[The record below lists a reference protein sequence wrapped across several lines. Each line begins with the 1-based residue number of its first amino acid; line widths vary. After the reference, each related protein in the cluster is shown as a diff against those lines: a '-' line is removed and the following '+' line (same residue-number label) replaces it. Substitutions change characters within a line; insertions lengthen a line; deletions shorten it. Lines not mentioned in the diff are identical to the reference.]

1 MTDLIEH
8 PDTEPADSADRVTE
22 GARGGPVVPK
32 RRGLAGTMRQ
42 RRAVIVTICVV
53 VVAGVL
59 AAVAIA
65 TASGSGSGKSNT
77 AASSFISTVSV
88 ASPRYTPQAAVGATD
103 DYHCTLVNPH
113 ITKNSYV
120 VSSQF
125 RPGSPEVHHAVL
137 SLVPPD
143 QTAQAIAANAAT
155 GGKGWTCFGAPSLP
169 NASLAAFLSTP
180 FLSVWAPGHGADV
193 LPKGTGIS
201 IPQGSLVIE
210 QVHYNLLVGDK
221 PVTNGLVLHTVPAS
235 TSLLPMQSQY
245 LVAPPNIPCPAGVT
259 GAYCSYQASLNYLG
273 QRFGSD
279 GVLMAKGIDLICGE
293 SADNPPVGD
302 TATCTS
308 RIGSDGY
315 IVRIQPHMHLLGVG
329 FTMVLNPGTPE
340 AKTILSVP
348 NYNFDY
354 QKAYNVAPIPVS
366 RGDRVQ
372 INCSYNPTLAQELPV
387 LRKAPP
393 HFVTFGDGSSDEMC
407 VGVTW
412 QTSSVPNSHD
422 SV

>member
-8 PDTEPADSADRVTE
+8 ADTEPADSAERVPE
-22 GARGGPVVPK
+22 GARGGPVAPK
-32 RRGLAGTMRQ
+32 RRGLAGAWRQ
-42 RRAVIVTICVV
+42 PRGVIVAICLV
-53 VVAGVL
+53 VVAGAL
-59 AAVAIA
+59 SAVAMA
-65 TASGSGSGKSNT
+65 TTSGSGKTNT
-77 AASSFISTVSV
+77 ATSSLISTVSV

-113 ITKNSYV
+113 ITKDSYV
-120 VSSQF
+120 ISSQF

-137 SLVPPD
+137 SLVPPS
-143 QTAQAIAANAAT
+143 QTVAAVAANAAT

-169 NASLAAFLSTP
+169 NASLASFLSTP

-193 LPKGTGIS
+193 LPKGTGIAL
-201 IPQGSLVIE
+201 PKGSLVIE

-221 PVTNGLVLHTVPAS
+221 PVTNGLVLNTVPMS
-235 TSLLPMQSQY
+235 TPLLPMQSQY
-245 LVAPPNIPCPAGVT
+245 LIAPPNIPCQAGVI
-259 GAYCSYQASLNYLG
+259 GPYCNYQASLNYLD
-273 QRFGSD
+273 QRFGAD
-279 GVLMAKGIDLICGE
+279 GVVMAKGIDLICGE
-293 SADNPPVGD
+293 DPDNPPTGN
-302 TATCTS
+302 TATCTQ

-329 FTMVLNPGTPE
+329 FTMVLNPGTPQ

-372 INCSYNPTLAQELPV
+372 INCTYNPKLAQELPI

-393 HFVTFGDGSSDEMC
+393 HFVTFGDGSTDEMC

-412 QTSSVPNSHD
+412 QTSSVPNSH
-422 SV
+422 SAV

>member
-1 MTDLIEH
+1 MTDLIEQ
-8 PDTEPADSADRVTE
+8 PDTEPADGADRVTE
-22 GARGGPVVPK
+22 GARGGPVSPK
-32 RRGLAGTMRQ
+32 RRGLAGAMR
-42 RRAVIVTICVV
+42 RPRAVIVAICVV
-53 VVAGVL
+53 VVAGTL
-59 AAVAIA
+59 GAVVMA
-65 TASGSGSGKSNT
+65 TTSGSGKVNT
-77 AASSFISTVSV
+77 ATNSVISTVSV

-103 DYHCTLVNPH
+103 DYHCNLVNPG

-120 VSSQF
+120 ISSQF

-137 SLVPPD
+137 ALVPPA
-143 QTAQAIAANAAT
+143 QTAQAVAANAAT

-169 NASLAAFLSTP
+169 NASLGAFLSTP

-193 LPKGTGIS
+193 LPKGTGIALAK
-201 IPQGSLVIE
+201 GSLVIE

-221 PVTNGLVLHTVPAS
+221 PVTNSLVLNTVPAS
-235 TSLLPMQSQY
+235 TPLLPMQSQY

-259 GAYCSYQASLNYLG
+259 GPYCNYQASLHYLD

-279 GVLMAKGIDLICGE
+279 GLVMAEGIDEICGE
-293 SADNPPVGD
+293 NPNNPPTGD

-308 RIGSDGY
+308 RIDSDGY

-329 FTMVLNPGTPE
+329 FTMVLDPGTLQ
-340 AKTILSVP
+340 AKTILNVP

-366 RGDRVQ
+366 RGDRIQ
-372 INCSYNPTLAQELPV
+372 INCTYNPTLAQELPI

-412 QTSSVPNSHD
+412 QTSSVPNAHD
-422 SV
+422 SL

>member
-8 PDTEPADSADRVTE
+8 ADTEPADGADRVTD
-22 GARGGPVVPK
+22 GAPGGPAGPG
-32 RRGLAGTMRQ
+32 RRGLAG
-42 RRAVIVTICVV
+42 AVSRSRGVIAAICVV
-53 VVAGVL
+53 VVAGALVV
-59 AAVAIA
+59 VAMTA
-65 TASGSGSGKSNT
+65 GSGPSKTKTASKSL
-77 AASSFISTVSV
+77 FSTVSV

-103 DYHCTLVNPH
+103 DYHCSLVNPH

-120 VSSQF
+120 ISSQF
-125 RPGSPEVHHAVL
+125 HPGSPEVHHAVL
-137 SLVPPD
+137 SLVPPSM
-143 QTAQAIAANAAT
+143 TAQAVAANAAT

-201 IPQGSLVIE
+201 LPKGSLVIE
-210 QVHYNLLVGDK
+210 QVHYNLLVGHK
-221 PVTNGLVLHTVPAS
+221 PVTNGLVLDTVPVS
-235 TSLLPMQSQY
+235 TPLLPMQSQY
-245 LVAPPNIPCPAGVT
+245 LVAPPNIPCPGGVT
-259 GAYCSYQASLNYLG
+259 GPYCSYQGSLTYLD
-273 QRFGSD
+273 QRFGA
-279 GVLMAKGIDLICGE
+279 GGLQMTKLIDQACGE
-293 SADNPPVGD
+293 NPDHPPAGD
-302 TATCTS
+302 TATCTW
-308 RIGSDGY
+308 RIGSDGD

-329 FTMVLNPGTPE
+329 FTMVLNPGTPQ

-348 NYNFDY
+348 HYNFDY

-366 RGDRVQ
+366 RGDRIQ
-372 INCSYNPTLAQELPV
+372 INCSYNPKLAQQLPI

-422 SV
+422 SL